1 MERWKYRLSIR
12 YIAIYTIMMA
22 TDNLIAKLYESPKTI
37 LTTKDIALIW
47 EETNAVNLTSKIKY
61 YAKEGSLIRLTRGVF
76 AKNKEYEVKE
86 LATSIYTPSYISF
99 ETVLREAGVIFQH
112 HDSVF
117 VAGPYPTT
125 KKIGEHTITFRKLK
139 DSVLYNALGVKNEKN
154 YSIATPE
161 RAFLDTIYLSP
172 KFYFDNLR
180 SINWEICFKLVN
192 MYANKQSIQRLKRY
206 HAQYQKNYQ
215 NDNK

>member
-1 MERWKYRLSIR
+1 
-12 YIAIYTIMMA
+12 MA
-22 TDNLIAKLYESPKTI
+22 TDNLIAKLYQSPKTV

-47 EETNAVNLTSKIKY
+47 GETNTASLTSKIKY

-76 AKNKEYEVKE
+76 AKNKEYDAKE

-99 ETVLREAGVIFQH
+99 ETVLREAGIIFQH
-112 HDSVF
+112 QDAIF

-125 KKIGEHTITFRKLK
+125 KKIGHQTIVFRKLK
-139 DSVLYNALGVKNEKN
+139 DRVLYNALGIKNEKN

-161 RAFLDTIYLSP
+161 RAFLDTMYLSP

-180 SINWEICFKLVN
+180 SINWERCFELAKI
-192 MYANKQSIQRLKRY
+192 YDNKQLIKRLT
-206 HAQYQKNYQ
+206 AYQKYQENYVE
-215 NDNK
+215 

>member
-1 MERWKYRLSIR
+1 
-12 YIAIYTIMMA
+12 MA

-47 EETNAVNLTSKIKY
+47 EETNTVNLLSKVKY
-61 YAKEGSLIRLTRGVF
+61 YANQGSLVRLTRGVF
-76 AKNKEYEVKE
+76 AKDKNYNPKE

-99 ETVLREAGVIFQH
+99 ETVLREAGIIFQH
-112 HDSVF
+112 HDSIF

-125 KKIGEHTITFRKLK
+125 KKIGQHTITFRKLK
-139 DSVLYNALGVKNEKN
+139 DSVLFNALGVKNEKN

-180 SINWEICFKLVN
+180 SINWETCFELAKI
-192 MYANKQSIQRLKRY
+192 YDNKQLIKRVT
-206 HAQYQKNYQ
+206 QYQKNYAQ
-215 NDNK
+215 